1 MNLMIMKP
9 PRWEVAGRLPGGL
22 VVATTHWRRSFVF
35 CFRFVFFSLSSPLQK
50 KNKNVSKKNIKI
62 TTTTT
67 YKPGTGCVEQT
78 LREELMRKKNQ
89 KQKRIEKNVR
99 GTFMER
105 AAIEQFQNADIKK
118 KLSKNSVKLN
128 VTSNLKS
135 KCPKKHPKFK

>member
-78 LREELMRKKNQ
+78 LREELMRKKN
-89 KQKRIEKNVR
+89 KNKRESKKRSWNVH
-99 GTFMER
+99 GTGRNRTVPECR
-105 AAIEQFQNADIKK
+105 HKK
-118 KLSKNSVKLN
+118 KLNKNSVKLN
-128 VTSNLKS
+128 VTSNLKV
-135 KCPKKHPKFK
+135 P